1 MDTEGLWGRDH
12 HPEYYFPLCLR
23 CSLLLF
29 AFWSDGSHGPPPHP
43 QTPSLLR
50 SPSPPSPSQLT
61 QLSTIPSIIPNVPT
75 EPDANPVQPCGT
87 LPPTYPSL
95 MHEPSNQIAQAIETV
110 PPRPASSG
118 SPTLPTHREP
128 AEAPNLGAKLNR
140 VCELLIGRVA
150 QRLLQNLAAVNACAC
165 CLIYKPAGRW
175 HLIQKARRCCWCCCW
190 C

>member
-1 MDTEGLWGRDH
+1 MDTEGLWGRIITRNTTFRM
-12 HPEYYFPLCLR
+12 YLR

-50 SPSPPSPSQLT
+50 SHPALPLPSQPSYPQSPPQSPMCLQNPMQTQSNHAELYHQLT
-61 QLSTIPSIIPNVPT
+61 PPSCMNRVIRSPK
-75 EPDANPVQPCGT
+75 Q
-87 LPPTYPSL
+87 SR
-95 MHEPSNQIAQAIETV
+95 V

-128 AEAPNLGAKLNR
+128 AEAPNLGTKLNR
-140 VCELLIGRVA
+140 ICELLIGRVA
-150 QRLLQNLAAVNACAC
+150 QRLLQNLAAVKACAC

-175 HLIQKARRCCWCCCW
+175 HLIQKARRCYWCYCWC
-190 C
+190 